1 MSTGHLLV
9 IGAGQAGAQLVSS
22 ARELGWAGPITLV
35 GHEPHAPY
43 GRPPLSKAY
52 LRGEVD
58 AGGLALRSN
67 AFYAEQRVELVVGD
81 RVTHVDLA
89 VGEAVAES
97 GRRWT
102 FDRLALA
109 TGAEPRRL
117 DLEGSD
123 LDGVVVL
130 RDVADAAALTR
141 RLSEV
146 SDLVVIGGGF
156 IGLEVAATAAAT
168 GVRATVVEAGQSL
181 MNRVVSPDTAAVVEA
196 EHRAAG
202 IQVLTGTRPLRLH
215 GDGAVRAVELEDG
228 TELAADLVL
237 VGIGARP
244 RDDLARAAGLCCDG
258 GVVVDELSL
267 ASDGR
272 TVAVG
277 DCANLP
283 DPTPGA
289 VPGRR
294 LRLESVDNAIEQAK
308 VAARTLTGDPR
319 PYRSVPWFWSDQGA
333 LKLQTAG
340 LAGADD
346 DVVVR
351 TGTRAGQHVALR
363 YRGEQ
368 LVAVECVNAPA
379 DFLVVRKALATN
391 RTLPRD
397 VAADSD
403 VPLKKL
409 LT

>member
-52 LRGEVD
+52 LRGEID
-58 AGGLALRSN
+58 AGALALRSN
-67 AFYAEQRVELVVGD
+67 AFYTEQCIDLVVGE
-81 RVTHVDLA
+81 RVAQVDLA
-89 VGEAVAES
+89 GREAVAES

-117 DLEGSD
+117 ELEGSE
-123 LDGVVVL
+123 LEGVVVL
-130 RDVADAAALTR
+130 RDVTDAEALTH
-141 RLSEV
+141 RLTDV
-146 SDLVVIGGGF
+146 ADLVVIGGGF
-156 IGLEVAATAAAT
+156 IGLEVAATAAAS
-168 GVRATVVEAGQSL
+168 GVRATVVEAGASL

-196 EHRAAG
+196 AHRAAG
-202 IQVLTGTRPLRLH
+202 VRILTSTRPLRLR
-215 GDGAVRAVELEDG
+215 GDRAVRSVELDDG
-228 TELAADLVL
+228 TELPAGLVL
-237 VGIGARP
+237 VGVGAHP
-244 RDDLARAAGLCCDG
+244 RDDLARAAGLHCDG

-283 DPTPGA
+283 DPTPG
-289 VPGRR
+289 VQPGRR
-294 LRLESVDNAIEQAK
+294 LRLESVDNATEQAK
-308 VAARTLTGDPR
+308 AAASTLTGNPR
-319 PYRSVPWFWSDQGA
+319 PYRSVPWFWSDQGE
-333 LKLQTAG
+333 LKLQIAG

-351 TGTRAGQHVALR
+351 KGTRAGQHVALR

-368 LVAVECVNAPA
+368 LVAAECVNAPA

-391 RTLPRD
+391 KALQRD
-397 VAADSD
+397 VAADTGVS
-403 VPLKKL
+403 LKKL
-409 LT
+409 LR